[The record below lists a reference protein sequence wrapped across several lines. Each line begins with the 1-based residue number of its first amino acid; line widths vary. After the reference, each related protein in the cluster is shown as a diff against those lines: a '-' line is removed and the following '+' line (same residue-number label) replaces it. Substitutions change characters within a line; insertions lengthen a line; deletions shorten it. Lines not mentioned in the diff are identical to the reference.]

1 MTKPTRETAGFRQ
14 SQGGARVKVR
24 DSDPMP
30 ELRGLFGT
38 ITRSYGSPDYAAY
51 EVLLDNGRLE
61 LFWHHQLEEAPK
73 QTG

>member
-14 SQGGARVKVR
+14 SRGGARVKVR
-24 DSDPMP
+24 ESDPML

-38 ITRSYGSPDYAAY
+38 ITQSYGSPDYAAY